1 MSPVVDSGST
11 GVALLNA
18 AALNGES
25 GCPSTVAGF
34 AAAAKEEKHFITSSQ
49 TITLLGARSELDSS
63 GAQQPISHACKIKQ
77 NKGIYQVMTKVKNF
91 QEIAL

>member
-34 AAAAKEEKHFITSSQ
+34 AAAAEEKHFITSSQ
-49 TITLLGARSELDSS
+49 TITFSGPSSKLDSS
-63 GAQQPISHACKIKQ
+63 GARQPISHSCKIELK
-77 NKGIYQVMTKVKNF
+77 KGAYQVMTEMKNF